1 MSGSWRL
8 PNGSCWR
15 IATKAFANCSSPSQQ
30 CYRRKPEG
38 ISTNM
43 LTRFIDW
50 FWRDRQT
57 GRIVIAQWPNLW
69 LWIFAAA
76 SLVELITNAAGPI
89 GIGARI
95 VSTTSLLIWAGD
107 ELLRGANPWR
117 RCLGIAVLI
126 GLTIRI
132 VLWFWR

>member
-1 MSGSWRL
+1 
-8 PNGSCWR
+8 
-15 IATKAFANCSSPSQQ
+15 
-30 CYRRKPEG
+30 
-38 ISTNM
+38 M

-76 SLVELITNAAGPI
+76 SLVELIINPAGPI
-89 GIGARI
+89 GICARI

-126 GLTIRI
+126 GLPIRL

>member
-1 MSGSWRL
+1 
-8 PNGSCWR
+8 
-15 IATKAFANCSSPSQQ
+15 
-30 CYRRKPEG
+30 
-38 ISTNM
+38 M

-50 FWRDRQT
+50 FWRDQQT
-57 GRIVIAQWPNLW
+57 GRIVFAQWPNLW

-76 SLVELITNAAGPI
+76 SLVELITNAAGPT
-89 GIGARI
+89 GIGAHIISRAF
-95 VSTTSLLIWAGD
+95 LLIWAGD

-126 GLTIRI
+126 GLTISL

>member
-1 MSGSWRL
+1 
-8 PNGSCWR
+8 
-15 IATKAFANCSSPSQQ
+15 
-30 CYRRKPEG
+30 
-38 ISTNM
+38 M

-76 SLVELITNAAGPI
+76 SLVELITNAAGPT
-89 GIGARI
+89 GIGAHI
-95 VSTTSLLIWAGD
+95 VSRAFLLIWAGD

-126 GLTIRI
+126 GLTIRL